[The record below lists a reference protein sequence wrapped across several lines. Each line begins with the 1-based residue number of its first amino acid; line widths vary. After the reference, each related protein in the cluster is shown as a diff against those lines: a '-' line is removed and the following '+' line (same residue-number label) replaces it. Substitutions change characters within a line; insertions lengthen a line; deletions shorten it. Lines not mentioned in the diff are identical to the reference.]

1 MTPALTRDGA
11 HFRQAWSDPQL
22 VQEAYPLREPM
33 RAQGFRHVWLRCH
46 LDRTRAQMK
55 DDDIE
60 RLKVPEL
67 KQKLKAV
74 GEKAS
79 GNKAELVARLKA
91 AVSGAASPTTA
102 AASTSA

>member
-67 KQKLKAV
+67 TAARLPVLGDAAK
-74 GEKAS
+74 G
-79 GNKAELVARLKA
+79 VAR
-91 AVSGAASPTTA
+91 
-102 AASTSA
+102 

>member
-1 MTPALTRDGA
+1 MNN
-11 HFRQAWSDPQL
+11 
-22 VQEAYPLREPM
+22 
-33 RAQGFRHVWLRCH
+33 
-46 LDRTRAQMK
+46 
-55 DDDIE
+55 DDIE